1 MKEGNN
7 VASTTCNHTL
17 VKKFYSRLYLLN
29 KVFIIEYSCFHHKI
43 ANSFIANLILMHV
56 GRCSCMMQCDTILLF
71 LEMIFFFTSD
81 PVYSCH
87 QMCRFIAMD

>member
-7 VASTTCNHTL
+7 VASTTCDHTL

-29 KVFIIEYSCFHHKI
+29 KVFIIKYSYVFITK
-43 ANSFIANLILMHV
+43 SPIANLILMHV
-56 GRCSCMMQCDTILLF
+56 GRCSCMMQCDTILLY

-81 PVYSCH
+81 PVNSCH
-87 QMCRFIAMD
+87 QMCHFIAMD